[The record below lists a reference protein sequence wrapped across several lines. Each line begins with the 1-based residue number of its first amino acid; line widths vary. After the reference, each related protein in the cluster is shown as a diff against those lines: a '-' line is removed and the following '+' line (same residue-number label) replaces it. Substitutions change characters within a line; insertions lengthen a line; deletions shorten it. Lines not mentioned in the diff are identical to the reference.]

1 LTSTTFLT
9 IFNNMA
15 IDWTKIYEE
24 YKGLWVALMDDEL
37 TVVASGKTAKE
48 AWEKARA
55 KGYKK
60 PILTRMPEKL
70 VTYVGPS
77 E

>member
-1 LTSTTFLT
+1 MTSTTFLT